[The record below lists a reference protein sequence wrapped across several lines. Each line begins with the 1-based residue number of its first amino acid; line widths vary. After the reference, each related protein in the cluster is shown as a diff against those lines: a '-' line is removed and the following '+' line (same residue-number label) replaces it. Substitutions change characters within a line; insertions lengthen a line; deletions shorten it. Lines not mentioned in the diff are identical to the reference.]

1 MDIPWTSVRT
11 LFQAKTYKENL
22 DILSRQIMHNMT
34 VVRVYFKELGIVKY
48 SRDELYGIADAI
60 GIEECFDF

>member
-1 MDIPWTSVRT
+1 MCPYF
-11 LFQAKTYKENL
+11 FQAKNYEEKL

-34 VVRVYFKELGIVKY
+34 VIRVYFRELGIVKY

-60 GIEECFDF
+60 GI

>member
-1 MDIPWTSVRT
+1 
-11 LFQAKTYKENL
+11 
-22 DILSRQIMHNMT
+22 MHNMT